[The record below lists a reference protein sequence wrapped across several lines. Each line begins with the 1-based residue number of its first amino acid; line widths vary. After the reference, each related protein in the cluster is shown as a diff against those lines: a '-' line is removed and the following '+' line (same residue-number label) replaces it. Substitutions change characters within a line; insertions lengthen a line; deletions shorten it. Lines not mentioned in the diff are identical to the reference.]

1 MTAGTATPTP
11 APARSAAPSG
21 RSRIYGFGSVFAKT
35 IRDSRRATIVVAA
48 VLGFLLI
55 LVSAAVASAFSTPES
70 RAELAAVIA
79 AVPPILQGLAGK
91 PVNVDSLGGYVNYKY
106 GTFFP
111 LIVSLWSILALSGT
125 LAAETRRGSMEFLAA
140 TGLSRRRIAIE
151 KLSAHLLALTITC
164 LVLFVALLLV
174 DAGFA
179 TMPQDEITVEM
190 AAGYASWL
198 GLLSLTA
205 GALAWAIA
213 PFLGRG
219 AAVGIAGMVTFA
231 GFFINGY
238 QAAIPGLA
246 PFASLSWFGWTTD
259 HLPLAGQFDWAS
271 LLPVVVAIVV
281 LLVIGIEAF
290 ARRDLG
296 SIGTI
301 PLPSLPRALMGIEG
315 PTGRAASEQLST
327 ATSWG
332 IGLGFFGLALAGSG
346 SSFIEA
352 LNEAPDFLRLLETVF
367 PGADVASPG
376 GFLQLVF
383 VEFGLVLA
391 GLAAAT
397 LVARWASDE
406 TTGRLEMVLAT
417 PMSRARWVLA
427 GWLASLVS
435 IAIFVLMTM
444 VGIAIGATITGG
456 DVVTPVLGALVLGIY
471 AAGLA
476 GVGFAVGGIVRTGIA
491 APVVAVLTVVTWFFQ
506 IVAPAL
512 DFPEV
517 IAELA
522 LSSHFGQPMLGRWD
536 AVGIVA
542 CAALAVGGVLLGMWG
557 MIRRDLRG

>member
-11 APARSAAPSG
+11 IVAPS
-21 RSRIYGFGSVFAKT
+21 RPSRVYGLGSVFAKT

-55 LVSAAVASAFSTPES
+55 LVSAAIATAFSTPES
-70 RAELAAVIA
+70 RVEVAAVIA

-125 LAAETRRGSMEFLAA
+125 LAAESRRGSMEFLAA
-140 TGLSRRRIAIE
+140 TGISRRRIAIE
-151 KLSAHLLALTITC
+151 KLAAHILVLTIAC
-164 LVLFVALLLV
+164 VALFVALVVV
-174 DAGFA
+174 DGAFSRL
-179 TMPQDEITVEM
+179 PQDDITPAM
-190 AAGYASWL
+190 AAGYSIWL
-198 GLLSLTA
+198 GSLSLAA
-205 GALAWAIA
+205 GALAFAIA

-219 AAVGIAGMVTFA
+219 AAVGVAGVVLFA

-238 QAAIPGLA
+238 QVAIPDLA
-246 PFASLSWFGWTTD
+246 PFANLTWFGWTTN
-259 HLPLAGQFDWAS
+259 HIPLAGMFDWAS
-271 LLPVVVAIVV
+271 LLPVVVAIVIF
-281 LLVIGIEAF
+281 LVVGVEAF

-296 SIGTI
+296 STSAI
-301 PLPSLPRALMGIEG
+301 PIPSLPRAFTGVEG

-327 ATSWG
+327 AAAWG
-332 IGLGFFGLALAGSG
+332 LGLGFFGFVLAGSG
-346 SSFIEA
+346 SSFLQA
-352 LNEAPDFLRLLETVF
+352 LDEAPDFLRLLETVF
-367 PGADVASPG
+367 PGADVASAG

-397 LVARWASDE
+397 LVGRWASDE
-406 TTGRLEMVLAT
+406 TSGRLEMVLAT
-417 PMSRARWVLA
+417 PLSRARWVVS

-435 IAIFVLMTM
+435 IAFVTVLTGI
-444 VGIAIGATITGG
+444 GIAIGAMITGG
-456 DVVTPVLGALVLGIY
+456 DIVTPVVGALVIGVY

-476 GVGFAVGGIVRTGIA
+476 GVGFAVGGIFGTAAA
-491 APVVAVLTVVTWFFQ
+491 APAVAVLTIVTWFFQ

-517 IAELA
+517 IQELA
-522 LSSHFGQPMLGRWD
+522 LSSHFGEPMLGRWD
-536 AVGIVA
+536 PVGVVA
-542 CAALAVGGVLLGMWG
+542 CGVLAIAGVAFGAWG
-557 MIRRDLRG
+557 LRRRDLRG

>member
-1 MTAGTATPTP
+1 MAADTTAPTQ
-11 APARSAAPSG
+11 AVAPSG
-21 RSRIYGFGSVFAKT
+21 LSRFYGFGSVFAKT
-35 IRDSRRATIVVAA
+35 IRDSRRATIIVTA
-48 VLGFLLI
+48 VLAFLLI

-140 TGLSRRRIAIE
+140 TGLSRRRISIE
-151 KLSAHLLALTITC
+151 KLFAHILALTITC
-164 LVLFVALLLV
+164 LVVFVALLLV

-190 AAGYASWL
+190 AAGYATWL
-198 GLLSLTA
+198 GLLSLAA

-219 AAVGIAGMVTFA
+219 AAVGIAGTVTFA

-238 QAAIPGLA
+238 QAAIPDLA
-246 PFASLSWFGWTTD
+246 PFANLSWFGWTTD

-271 LLPVVVAIVV
+271 LLPVVVAIAV
-281 LLVIGIEAF
+281 LLVIGVEAF

-296 SIGTI
+296 SIGAI
-301 PLPSLPRALMGIEG
+301 PLPSLPRALMGVEG

-327 ATSWG
+327 AVSWG
-332 IGLGFFGLALAGSG
+332 VGLGFFGLVLAGSG
-346 SSFIEA
+346 SSFLQA

-367 PGADVASPG
+367 PGADVASAG

-397 LVARWASDE
+397 LVGRWASDE
-406 TTGRLEMVLAT
+406 TSGRLEMVLAT
-417 PMSRARWVLA
+417 PLSRARWVVS
-427 GWLASLVS
+427 GWLGSLAS
-435 IAIFVLMTM
+435 IALIIVLTM

-456 DVVTPVLGALVLGIY
+456 DIATPILGTLVLGIY

-476 GVGFAVGGIVRTGIA
+476 GVGFAAGGLFRTSIA
-491 APVVAVLTVVTWFFQ
+491 APTVAILTIVTWFFQ

-512 DFPEV
+512 DLPE
-517 IAELA
+517 ILQELA
-522 LSSHFGQPMLGRWD
+522 LSSHFGEPMLGRWD
-536 AVGIVA
+536 PVGIVA
-542 CAALAVGGVLLGMWG
+542 CTALAIAGVAFGAWG
-557 MIRRDLRG
+557 LRRRDLRS

>member
-1 MTAGTATPTP
+1 MSAGTTTPSP
-11 APARSAAPSG
+11 AIAPSG
-21 RSRIYGFGSVFAKT
+21 VSRVYGFGSIFAKT
-35 IRDSRRATIVVAA
+35 LRDSRRATIAVAA

-125 LAAETRRGSMEFLAA
+125 LAAESRRGSMEFLVA
-140 TGLSRRRIAIE
+140 TGLSRRRIAVE
-151 KLSAHLLALTITC
+151 KLAAHILVLTIAC
-164 LVLFVALLLV
+164 VALFVALIVV
-174 DAGFA
+174 DGAFA
-179 TMPQDEITVEM
+179 RLPQDDITPAM
-190 AAGYASWL
+190 AAGYSLWL
-198 GLLSLTA
+198 GLLSLAA
-205 GALAWAIA
+205 GALAFAVA

-238 QAAIPGLA
+238 QVAIPDLA
-246 PFASLSWFGWTTD
+246 PFANLSWFGWTTD
-259 HLPLAGQFDWAS
+259 HLPLAGEFDWMS
-271 LLPVVVAIVV
+271 LLPVVVAIVI
-281 LLVIGIEAF
+281 LLVIGVEAF

-296 SIGTI
+296 STSAI
-301 PLPSLPRALMGIEG
+301 PLPSPPRALTGVEG
-315 PTGRAASEQLST
+315 PTGRAASEQVST
-327 ATSWG
+327 AASWG
-332 IGLGFFGLALAGSG
+332 IGLGFFGLVLAGSG

-367 PGADVASPG
+367 PGADIASPG

-397 LVARWASDE
+397 LVGRWASDE
-406 TTGRLEMVLAT
+406 TSGRLEMVLAS
-417 PMSRARWVLA
+417 PLSRARWVVS

-435 IAIFVLMTM
+435 IAFIVVLTAI
-444 VGIAIGATITGG
+444 GIAIGATITGG
-456 DVVTPVLGALVLGIY
+456 DVVTPVVGALVIGFY
-471 AAGLA
+471 AAGLT
-476 GVGFAVGGIVRTGIA
+476 GVGFAIGGIFGTAAA
-491 APVVAVLTVVTWFFQ
+491 APAVAVLTIVTWFFQ

-512 DFPEV
+512 DFPEFV
-517 IAELA
+517 QELA
-522 LSSHFGQPMLGRWD
+522 LSSHFGEPMLGRWD
-536 AVGIVA
+536 PVGIVA
-542 CAALAVGGVLLGMWG
+542 CVALAIGGVLFGMWG
-557 MIRRDLRG
+557 LTRRDLRG

>member
-1 MTAGTATPTP
+1 MTASTTSPTP
-11 APARSAAPSG
+11 ALAPSG
-21 RSRIYGFGSVFAKT
+21 RSRVYGLGSVFAKT
-35 IRDSRRATIVVAA
+35 LRDSRRATIVVAA

-55 LVSAAVASAFSTPES
+55 LVSAAVASAFSTPAS

-125 LAAETRRGSMEFLAA
+125 LAAESRRGSMEFLVA
-140 TGLSRRRIAIE
+140 TGLSRRRIAVE
-151 KLSAHLLALTITC
+151 KLAAHILVLAIAC
-164 LVLFVALLLV
+164 VALFVALIVV
-174 DAGFA
+174 DGAFA
-179 TMPQDEITVEM
+179 RLPQDDITPAM
-190 AAGYASWL
+190 AAGYSLWL
-198 GLLSLTA
+198 GLLSLAA
-205 GALAWAIA
+205 GALAFAVA

-238 QAAIPGLA
+238 QGAIPDLA
-246 PFASLSWFGWTTD
+246 PFANLSWFGWTTD
-259 HLPLAGQFDWAS
+259 HLPLAGEFDWLS
-271 LLPVVVAIVV
+271 LLPVVVVIVIF
-281 LLVIGIEAF
+281 LVIGVEAF

-296 SIGTI
+296 STSAI
-301 PLPSLPRALMGIEG
+301 PLPSLPRALTGVEG

-327 ATSWG
+327 AASWG
-332 IGLGFFGLALAGSG
+332 IGLGFFGLVLAGSG

-367 PGADVASPG
+367 PGADIASPG

-397 LVARWASDE
+397 LVGRWASDE
-406 TTGRLEMVLAT
+406 TSGRLEMVLAS
-417 PMSRARWVLA
+417 PLSRARWVVS

-435 IAIFVLMTM
+435 IAFIVVLTAI
-444 VGIAIGATITGG
+444 GIAIGATITGG
-456 DVVTPVLGALVLGIY
+456 DVVTPVVGALVIGIY
-471 AAGLA
+471 AAGLT
-476 GVGFAVGGIVRTGIA
+476 GVGFAIGGIFGTAVA
-491 APVVAVLTVVTWFFQ
+491 APAVAVLTIVTWFFQ

-512 DFPEV
+512 DFPEFV
-517 IAELA
+517 QELA
-522 LSSHFGQPMLGRWD
+522 LSSHFGEPMLGRWD
-536 AVGIVA
+536 PVGIVA
-542 CAALAVGGVLLGMWG
+542 CLALAVGGVLFGMWG
-557 MIRRDLRG
+557 FTRRDLRG